1 MGARSGGLHWAMPKR
16 WTAATFFA
24 LLLLTA
30 GLASAPAVSA
40 GAPTDQLRDGI
51 ERIFKI
57 LGDPELSGEARAAE
71 RRAAVSRI
79 ASELFD
85 FTEMAKRTLGPYW
98 DERTPA
104 ERQDF
109 VRLFTGLIQR
119 AYFSKIDE
127 HGSEKTVFRS
137 ERVDGAN
144 AVVGTTLLL
153 ARGAT
158 MPLEYAMHRTSGRWR
173 IYDLSIDGV
182 SLMANYRSQFGR
194 IIRTSSYA
202 DLVTRLK
209 SQRPD

>member
-1 MGARSGGLHWAMPKR
+1 MRI
-16 WTAATFFA
+16 FI
-24 LLLLTA
+24 LLLLA
-30 GLASAPAVSA
+30 LVLVSPPAASAGP
-40 GAPTDQLRDGI
+40 PTDQLRDGI

-57 LGDPELSGEARAAE
+57 LGDPEMSGEAKAAE
-71 RRAAVSRI
+71 RRAAVTRI

-85 FTEMAKRTLGPYW
+85 FAEMSKRTLGAYW

-109 VRLFTGLIQR
+109 VRLFTGVIQR

-127 HGSEKTVFRS
+127 HGTEKTVFRS
-137 ERVDGAN
+137 ERVDGGN

-173 IYDLSIDGV
+173 IYDLNIDGV

-202 DLVTRLK
+202 DLVARLRA
-209 SQRPD
+209 QRPE